1 MASTVRPPSPLL
13 VRVSEPGPPI
23 SLRRKLQSYFQSQR
37 QSGGGE
43 CSVRAV
49 GSSDQG
55 TFQVE
60 FLQRADKERVLE
72 KGNHQISVDNKCV
85 TIFLEPKENP
95 IENNTGP
102 RMSQVQTQSQEEA
115 RSGEKHP
122 NEERFPNS
130 VNSSVQ
136 KIFLTVTAD
145 LNCNLFSKEQREQ
158 ITTLYPNVRKMEGYN
173 GIEKVCGDLR
183 DIEKIHDFLNEQ
195 LLESERKPESSPLT
209 TETNAL
215 HLQDQNSWVSPLE
228 PQPKSEIKS
237 NCFEVRQDQNSWV
250 SPLEPKP
257 KSEIKSNCFE
267 VPLALFEY
275 FTYTHPEK
283 MNFIEKMFGIKI
295 KVQESSPNVVSLDF
309 ISSQSGNL
317 KAAQESFVT
326 EFQKSIGS
334 VEQECVALADSGQ
347 ANKIKQDLS
356 HQFTK
361 LLIKENGG
369 ELTLLGTQDDISAA
383 RHFLAPRISE
393 SCVKAPVKILTPKCR
408 MNEIEIDTAQHKL
421 LEAELLQ
428 AISEI
433 EKKYNIQSKILGKN
447 QKTRILF
454 EPKDKELDLSMHAF
468 ASFIDAYQ
476 HVSCQ
481 LMTEVL
487 SLKPLGKKKKDLY
500 GTKFMGDFSKR
511 HPSVHILL
519 NQESMTLIGLPNPL
533 AKAKQYVLKIGG
545 MSPLAGE
552 KWNMDHITPM
562 DIDNNDSETAS
573 PTSQGSASSGPS
585 RVDKKEDICS
595 ICMDLMSNK
604 QVLPKCKHEFCAPC
618 INKALTY
625 KSVCP
630 LCQTSYGVQ
639 KGNQPEGIMTFST
652 QSSSLPGYESCGSI
666 VINYSM
672 KGGIQ
677 TKEHPNP
684 GKPYSGTHRT
694 AFLPDNKEGREVLK
708 LLQKAFEQRLIFT
721 VGDSRVSGLSNV
733 ITWNDIHHKTSQY
746 GGPQNYGYPDPS
758 YLSRVKQELKDKGIE

>member
-1 MASTVRPPSPLL
+1 MASTVRSPSPLL

-23 SLRRKLQSYFQSQR
+23 PLRRKLQSYFQSLR
-37 QSGGGE
+37 QSSGGE
-43 CSVRAV
+43 CTVRSV
-49 GSSDQG
+49 GPNDEG
-55 TFQVE
+55 TFEVA
-60 FLQRADKERVLE
+60 FLERAAKERVLE
-72 KGNHQISVDNKCV
+72 KGNHQISIDNKCV
-85 TIFLEPKENP
+85 TVFLEPKENP
-95 IENNTGP
+95 IENNMRP
-102 RMSQVQTQSQEEA
+102 RMSQVQTQSQDEA
-115 RSGEKHP
+115 RSGEMHP
-122 NEERFPNS
+122 NEEHFPNA

-145 LNCNLFSKEQREQ
+145 LNCNLFSKEQREH
-158 ITTLYPNVRKMEGYN
+158 ITTLCPNVRKMEGYN

-209 TETNAL
+209 TETNSL
-215 HLQDQNSWVSPLE
+215 HHQDQNSWVSPSE
-228 PQPKSEIKS
+228 PNPKSE
-237 NCFEVRQDQNSWV
+237 E
-250 SPLEPKP
+250 
-257 KSEIKSNCFE
+257 KSNCFE
-267 VPLALFEY
+267 VPSALFEY
-275 FTYTHPEK
+275 FTYTHPKK
-283 MNFIEKMFGIKI
+283 MDSIEKMFGIKI

-309 ISSQSGNL
+309 TSSQPGNL
-317 KAAQESFVT
+317 KAALESFVS
-326 EFQKSIGS
+326 EFQKCIGS
-334 VEQECVALADSGQ
+334 VEQECVALADRGK

-356 HQFTK
+356 HRFTK

-383 RHFLAPRISE
+383 RRFLAPRIPE
-393 SCVKAPVKILTPKCR
+393 SRVKAPVKIQTSKCM
-408 MNEIEIDTAQHKL
+408 MNAIEVDTAHYKI

-433 EKKYNIQSKILGKN
+433 EKKYNTQSKVLEKN
-447 QKTRILF
+447 QKTCILF
-454 EPKDKELDLSMHAF
+454 EPKDKELDLCVHAC

-481 LMTEVL
+481 LMTVVL

-519 NQESMTLIGLPNPL
+519 NQESLTLIGLPNHL
-533 AKAKQYVLKIGG
+533 AKAKQYVLEIGG
-545 MSPLAGE
+545 VSPLAGE
-552 KWNMDHITPM
+552 KWNEDHITPM
-562 DIDNNDSETAS
+562 DIDNNASETAS

-618 INKALTY
+618 ITKALTF
-625 KSVCP
+625 KPVCP

-639 KGNQPEGIMTFST
+639 KGNQPDGTMNYHT
-652 QSSSLPGYESCGSI
+652 QRSSLPGYDSCGSI
-666 VINYSM
+666 VISYSM

-677 TKEHPNP
+677 TEEHPNP
-684 GKPYSGTHRT
+684 GTPYSGINRI
-694 AFLPDNKEGREVLK
+694 AYLPDNKEGREVLK
-708 LLQKAFEQRLIFT
+708 LLKKAFDQKLIFT

-746 GGPQNYGYPDPS
+746 GGPLNYGYPDPN
-758 YLSRVKQELKDKGIE
+758 YLSRVKRELKDKGIE